1 MCSEHNM
8 TKLQKKYF
16 YSPYQENVTL
26 RKLHQQECRWSFFIT
41 FAKKKRQMTLDF
53 TIIDLKRAYS
63 GLQEYY
69 GFDYSELSEEFSL
82 ILQQHYPFK
91 HEADIL
97 AKATTEDGKVD
108 IQKFALETND
118 CVAIPITTEFAKQ
131 VKEFYSIFS
140 SIFIPELD
148 DSTIYYE
155 ALCLMAAIYYRDKHH
170 LFSET
175 HEDIM
180 NDYFVYSRKIRPDQL
195 KLFIELCK
203 VRKRTWDN
211 IKISVANNSPVNLS
225 NYEWWLSQKLFE
237 ILQKDLGDIT
247 VKEAEKELKELY
259 SDERGRKSADPHL
272 NYFMLGSY
280 LYIRKFLIQDKDKVT
295 TSQCDFLQ
303 KYLTTFGILDKQ
315 DKNSQ
320 TNNLQATIK
329 SLLSSKVNPVQKHIK
344 EREYRSNFVAI
355 G

>member
-1 MCSEHNM
+1 
-8 TKLQKKYF
+8 
-16 YSPYQENVTL
+16 
-26 RKLHQQECRWSFFIT
+26 
-41 FAKKKRQMTLDF
+41 MTLDF
-53 TIIDLKRAYS
+53 SIVDLKWIYS
-63 GLQEYY
+63 GLQECY
-69 GFDYSELSEEFSL
+69 GFDYSELSEEFSS

-148 DSTIYYE
+148 GSAIHCE

-170 LFSET
+170 LFSEI

-180 NDYFVYSRKIRPDQL
+180 NDDFVYSRKIRPDQL
-195 KLFIELCK
+195 KLFIELSK
-203 VRKRTWDN
+203 GRKRTWDN
-211 IKISVANNSPVNLS
+211 IKISVGNNSPVILG

-237 ILQKDLGDIT
+237 LLRKDLGDIT
-247 VKEAEKELKELY
+247 VEEAEKELKELY

-280 LYIRKFLIQDKDKVT
+280 LYIRKFLIQDNGKVT
-295 TSQCDFLQ
+295 TSQCDFLLR
-303 KYLTTFGILDKQ
+303 YLTVFGILDRQ
-315 DKNSQ
+315 DKNFQ
-320 TNNLQATIK
+320 VNNLQATIK
-329 SLLSSKVNPVQKHIK
+329 SLLSSKVNPIQKHIK
-344 EREYRSNFVAI
+344 EREYRSNFGVI
-355 G
+355 E

>member
-1 MCSEHNM
+1 MRNSFIALIKKMSLKENSIGRNAGGVFSLS
-8 TKLQKKYF
+8 LQ
-16 YSPYQENVTL
+16 E
-26 RKLHQQECRWSFFIT
+26 
-41 FAKKKRQMTLDF
+41 KKRQMTLDF
-53 TIIDLKRAYS
+53 SIIDLKRVYS
-63 GLQEYY
+63 DLQECY
-69 GFDYSELSEEFSL
+69 GFDYSELSEEFSS
-82 ILQQHYPFK
+82 IFQHHYPFK
-91 HEADIL
+91 QDEDIL
-97 AKATTEDGKVD
+97 AKATTEGGKID

-148 DSTIYYE
+148 DSAIHCE
-155 ALCLMAAIYYRDKHH
+155 VLCLMAAIYYRDKHH
-170 LFSET
+170 IFSEV

-180 NDYFVYSRKIRPDQL
+180 NDNLVYSHKVRPDQL
-195 KLFIELCK
+195 RLFIELSKGRKK
-203 VRKRTWDN
+203 VWDN
-211 IKISVANNSPVNLS
+211 IKISVGNNSPVNLE
-225 NYEWWLSQKLFE
+225 NYEWWLSRKLFE
-237 ILQKDLGDIT
+237 MLRRDLGDIT
-247 VKEAEKELKELY
+247 VEAAEEELKELY
-259 SDERGRKSADPHL
+259 FDERGRKSADPHL

-329 SLLSSKVNPVQKHIK
+329 SLLSSKVNPIQKHIK

>member
-1 MCSEHNM
+1 
-8 TKLQKKYF
+8 
-16 YSPYQENVTL
+16 
-26 RKLHQQECRWSFFIT
+26 
-41 FAKKKRQMTLDF
+41 MTLDF
-53 TIIDLKRAYS
+53 SIVDLKRIYS
-63 GLQEYY
+63 GLQECY
-69 GFDYSELSEEFSL
+69 GFDYSELSEEFSS

-148 DSTIYYE
+148 GSAIHCE
-155 ALCLMAAIYYRDKHH
+155 VLCLMAAIYHRDKHH
-170 LFSET
+170 LFSEI

-180 NDYFVYSRKIRPDQL
+180 NDDFVYSRKIRPDQL
-195 KLFIELCK
+195 KLFIELSK
-203 VRKRTWDN
+203 GRKRTWDN
-211 IKISVANNSPVNLS
+211 IKISVGNNSPVILG
-225 NYEWWLSQKLFE
+225 NYEWWLSQKIFE
-237 ILQKDLGDIT
+237 ILRKDLGDIT
-247 VKEAEKELKELY
+247 VEEAEKELRKLY

-280 LYIRKFLIQDKDKVT
+280 LYIRKFLIQDNDKVT

-303 KYLTTFGILDKQ
+303 KYLTVFGILDKQ
-315 DKNSQ
+315 DKNFQ
-320 TNNLQATIK
+320 VNNLQATIK
-329 SLLSSKVNPVQKHIK
+329 SLLSSKVNPIQKHIK
-344 EREYRSNFVAI
+344 EREYRSNFDVI
-355 G
+355 E